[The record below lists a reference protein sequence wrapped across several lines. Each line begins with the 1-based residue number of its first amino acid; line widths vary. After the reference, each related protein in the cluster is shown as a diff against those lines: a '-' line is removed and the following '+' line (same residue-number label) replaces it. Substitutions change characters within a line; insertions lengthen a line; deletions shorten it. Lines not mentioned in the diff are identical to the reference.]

1 MSRLSAEEKRILREQ
16 AKEAKKVLR
25 YNRFWKFWHKKD
37 KHAKKEALEDIKKYR
52 KSQSIFVKILKFSA
66 IVLFILSLCY
76 LAALATY
83 VFENFYI
90 SIDSNKF
97 LCHKET
103 DTILAQYQFVADDKM
118 DEGQK
123 KTTKEVQ
130 NGKSRSCYTAF
141 LTLNIIEEKAP
152 VDGVV
157 TYGTRKI
164 DKTTPVRNTQP
175 VSSVPGPSYINSQ
188 CYEKTIPYKTNVVY
202 KEGSWDSDYTYPG
215 TNGWEFICDGK
226 VQLHIAPMDA
236 TREIIRKKT
245 ESYPYYEYNT
255 SPNKPKND
263 PPKRSKYS
271 KICEQLSAKWGSGN
285 QHKITCSNPYR

>member
-123 KTTKEVQ
+123 KDNK
-130 NGKSRSCYTAF
+130 
-141 LTLNIIEEKAP
+141 
-152 VDGVV
+152 
-157 TYGTRKI
+157 
-164 DKTTPVRNTQP
+164 
-175 VSSVPGPSYINSQ
+175 
-188 CYEKTIPYKTNVVY
+188 
-202 KEGSWDSDYTYPG
+202 GS
-215 TNGWEFICDGK
+215 
-226 VQLHIAPMDA
+226 
-236 TREIIRKKT
+236 T
-245 ESYPYYEYNT
+245 E
-255 SPNKPKND
+255 
-263 PPKRSKYS
+263 
-271 KICEQLSAKWGSGN
+271 W
-285 QHKITCSNPYR
+285 